1 MKKALYLG
9 AVAFSVAFNMAS
21 ANEPK
26 IDFNPPSY
34 VEETPLKNLSLN

>member
-9 AVAFSVAFNMAS
+9 AVAFGVIFSMAS

-26 IDFNPPSY
+26 IDF
-34 VEETPLKNLSLN
+34 